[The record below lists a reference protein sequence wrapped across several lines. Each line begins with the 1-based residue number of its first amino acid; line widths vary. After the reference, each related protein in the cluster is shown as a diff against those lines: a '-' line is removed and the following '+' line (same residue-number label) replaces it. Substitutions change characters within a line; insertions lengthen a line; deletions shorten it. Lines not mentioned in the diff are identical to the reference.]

1 MVAPTLSPI
10 ERALMSPIAA
20 AAPMSIPGIRKKS
33 EKAQL
38 IEDMLWSRWPTP
50 ERWPGILSIDEAA
63 AYLRVSSDY
72 IRDITTP
79 GRDGRALLRH
89 QDLVG
94 KAGAKGKTMKRI
106 RKADLDSLALVDA
119 R

>member
-1 MVAPTLSPI
+1 
-10 ERALMSPIAA
+10 MSPAMIVAQG
-20 AAPMSIPGIRKKS
+20 PIPGVRQKAEKS
-33 EKAQL
+33 RL
-38 IEDMLWSRWPTP
+38 IEDALWSRWPTP
-50 ERWPGILSIDEAA
+50 ERWPGILSVDEAA

-106 RKADLDSLALVDA
+106 RKADLDSLALVEA